1 MYLWGIGGSL
11 GTSLALPTVVGLK
24 QERKTSL
31 KHEELG

>member
-24 QERKTSL
+24 QEGKL
-31 KHEELG
+31 P